1 MSDFYSDCCGADID
15 PDVGICMRCKEHASV
30 MFDVDDSVMGFEEP
44 EPINKFKNLQ
54 TKILIW
60 AKQRDLLKPENAN
73 SQFLKV
79 VEELGEFA
87 GAIAKNKRAE
97 MKDGLGDTL
106 VTLIILANQLD
117 LDLVG
122 CLDIAYNEIKNRTGR
137 TVDGTFIKDE

>member
-1 MSDFYSDCCGADID
+1 MS
-15 PDVGICMRCKEHASV
+15 K
-30 MFDVDDSVMGFEEP
+30 FE
-44 EPINKFKNLQ
+44 KLQ
-54 TKILIW
+54 TDVLIW
-60 AKQRDLLKPENAN
+60 AKQRDLLRPENAN

-79 VEELGEFA
+79 AEELGEFA